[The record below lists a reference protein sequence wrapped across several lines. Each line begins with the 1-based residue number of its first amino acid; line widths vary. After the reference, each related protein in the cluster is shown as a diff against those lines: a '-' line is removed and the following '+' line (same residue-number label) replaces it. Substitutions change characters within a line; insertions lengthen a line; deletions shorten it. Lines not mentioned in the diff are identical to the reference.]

1 MSSITR
7 YGGGVVPSLRKHW
20 YAGTDAL
27 LPGYAMCYD
36 ESAANAAATAENV
49 RLGNVV
55 AKPATA
61 NLFAFAGIVAP
72 GAGITGP
79 GYVTLIEPRQGI
91 CVDAFSDIDTVKG
104 ATALGVANGS
114 YGLTTPTDD
123 QFKEAFVATAME
135 TDATLTSTSAN
146 TMVYLR

>member
-79 GYVTLIEPRQGI
+79 GYVML
-91 CVDAFSDIDTVKG
+91 
-104 ATALGVANGS
+104 TALT
-114 YGLTTPTDD
+114 GLPHQRTINSMRLLLLQQWKPM
-123 QFKEAFVATAME
+123 QH
-135 TDATLTSTSAN
+135 
-146 TMVYLR
+146 

>member
-1 MSSITR
+1 MSISR
-7 YGGGVVPSLRKHW
+7 YAGGVVPRKRHHY
-20 YAGTDAL
+20 YAGTDVL

-36 ESAANAAATAENV
+36 VDAANAAATEEKS
-49 RLGNVV
+49 RLGNLVT
-55 AKPATA
+55 KPATA
-61 NLFAFAGIVAP
+61 NLYAFAGIVAP

-79 GYVTLIEPRQGI
+79 GYVELVEPRQGV

-123 QFKEAFVATAME
+123 QFNETFVATAME
-135 TDATLTSTSAN
+135 TDATLTATSAN